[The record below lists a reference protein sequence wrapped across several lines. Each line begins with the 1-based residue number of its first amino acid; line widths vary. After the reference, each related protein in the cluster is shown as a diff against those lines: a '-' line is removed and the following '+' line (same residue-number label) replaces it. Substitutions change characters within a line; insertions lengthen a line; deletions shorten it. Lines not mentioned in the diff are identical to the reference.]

1 MGKRAFRSNQT
12 RRGKSR
18 RGFGLLLVTILGLAL
33 LLGWTGVALAEDTTS
48 STEVTA
54 TQATA
59 AEAPELDY
67 TFTWPTFLLVVVLV
81 VGYYIFI
88 FRMSEKEFKG
98 VIFERFGPK
107 R

>member
-1 MGKRAFRSNQT
+1 MGERTFRSNQT
-12 RRGKSR
+12 RRGKAR
-18 RGFGLLLVTILGLAL
+18 RGFCLLLMTILGLAL
-33 LLGWTGVALAEDTTS
+33 LLGWTGLALAEDTTS

-54 TQATA
+54 TEAAA
-59 AEAPELDY
+59 AEAPKLDY

-88 FRMSEKEFKG
+88 FRVSEKEFKG